1 MRVIAGTRR
10 GRKLLGP
17 VGYGTTRPTLD
28 RVKEAMFS
36 IIQNHLINARVVDV
50 FSGTGSLGIEAAS
63 RGAEKCYLIDRDD
76 VTFSYLKQNVENLKL
91 QEICTCVKGDSYN
104 SLKTLANNGELF
116 DIIFIDPPYAKEMIK
131 PAIEIIEDTRCLKEN
146 GIIVC
151 KIDTTEQIYDSNK
164 AVMLC
169 DKRKYGN
176 TTVLIYKYRES

>member
-17 VGYGTTRPTLD
+17 IGYETTRPTLD

-36 IIQNHLINARVVDV
+36 IIQDHLIDARVVDV

-63 RGAEKCYLIDRDD
+63 RGANECYLIDRDD
-76 VTFSYLKQNVENLKL
+76 NTFSFLKQNVENLKL
-91 QEICTCVKGDSYN
+91 EDICTCIKGDSY
-104 SLKTLANNGELF
+104 STLKTLANKGKLF

-131 PAIEIIEDTRCLKEN
+131 PAIEIIESTKCLEKN

-151 KIDTTEQIYDSNK
+151 KIDTKEQIYDSNK
-164 AVMLC
+164 SVMLY

-176 TTVLIYKYRES
+176 TTILIYKYREF